1 MPRFTLP
8 KLTLASLLA
17 IAIASMHVFA
27 TFADGPTW
35 SEPTVISD
43 PEVASIRPA
52 VVADHEGVAHIF
64 WIERG
69 AIDDGQAPADYLVHL
84 STDGVRVSDP
94 NEILVIAPG
103 SDYLSATATNDGFLH
118 LVWVENRR
126 TVQHSRAW
134 APDAHDARSWSTQ
147 VAIAEPALIAAL
159 TSDDDGRLHLV
170 YSPEHK
176 VALSYMQSQDGG
188 ESWDIQQPIE
198 SESESPFAV
207 NARLVVD
214 KSGVIHLA
222 WFNSDIG
229 HWGLEVHYARSV
241 DEGSTWENI
250 RLVDSQESGSYESNY
265 GPAWVD
271 IGISGRNTIH
281 LIWDGSP
288 IGQRWEQ
295 ISYDGGITWNEPV
308 PLFDELR
315 GITGLNALVTDG
327 AQGLYLLTGRLGTP
341 DQNNLMVASWTG
353 NEWGEIEPIA
363 GSPSSSERPSAAVAL
378 GSRLFVAW
386 ESEPGSASPE
396 IYLANA
402 MLDAPTL
409 DAGLLE
415 APASSS
421 SEEVV
426 KDPVGQTADSPT
438 EDVITSTSQTSVRR
452 GSEPRSGSDLTAG
465 IIPALAIVL
474 GAVAW
479 KLRPN
484 RGL

>member
-1 MPRFTLP
+1 M
-8 KLTLASLLA
+8 LTRASLLA
-17 IAIASMHVFA
+17 IAIASTHAFA
-27 TFADGPTW
+27 SFADGPTW
-35 SEPTVISD
+35 SEPTVISN

-52 VVADHEGVAHIF
+52 VVADPEGVAHIF

-84 STDGVRVSDP
+84 STDGIRVSDP

-147 VAIAEPALIAAL
+147 VAVAEPALIAAL

-188 ESWDIQQPIE
+188 ETWDAPQPIE
-198 SESESPFAV
+198 SETESPFVV
-207 NARLVVD
+207 NARVLVD
-214 KSGVIHLA
+214 QSGVIHLA

-229 HWGLEVHYARSV
+229 HWGLEVYYARSV
-241 DEGSTWENI
+241 DGGSTWENI
-250 RLVDSQESGSYESNY
+250 RLVDTQAAGSYESNY

-295 ISYDGGITWNEPV
+295 ISTDGGITWSDTL
-308 PLFDELR
+308 PLFGELR
-315 GITGLNALVTDG
+315 GITGLNALVMDS
-327 AQGLYLLTGRLGTP
+327 AQDLHLITGRLGTP

-363 GSPSSSERPSAAVAL
+363 GSPASSERPSAAVAL
-378 GSRLFVAW
+378 GNRLFVAW
-386 ESEPGSASPE
+386 ESEPGSASPG

-402 MLDAPTL
+402 LLDAPTV
-409 DAGLLE
+409 DAGILE
-415 APASSS
+415 APASTSG
-421 SEEVV
+421 EEVV
-426 KDPVGQTADSPT
+426 KDPVSQIPDSVT
-438 EDVITSTSQTSVRR
+438 EDAITSTSQSSARR

-465 IIPALAIVL
+465 IIPALVIVL

-479 KLRPN
+479 KLRPH